1 MVEERRP
8 YPPLNKTLYAIVKF
22 IFLWLFRLLSRMH
35 VTGSDNIPKEGG
47 FIMLSNHLSVVD
59 SPLMFV
65 VNPRHIYVLAAD
77 KYERHPLFGPLLRV
91 AGGIFIN
98 RANPGK
104 ESIRQVLA
112 VLQDGYC
119 LGMAVEGTR
128 SKTGGL
134 QPGKTGAAFFATR
147 AGVPVIPTAIWGTDT
162 VPTDLKRLRRPHLFI
177 HFAEPIYLP
186 QGRARS
192 EQLEAYTEDFMVR
205 LARLLPEQYRG
216 VYRDHPLVS
225 SEAAPGRGAPLAGQT
240 AAPEG

>member
-1 MVEERRP
+1 MAQERRP
-8 YPPLNKTLYAIVKF
+8 YPPLNMTLYRIVKF
-22 IFLWLFRLLSRMH
+22 TFLGLFRVLARLH
-35 VTGSDNIPKEGG
+35 VTGLENIPQEGG
-47 FIMLSNHLSVVD
+47 FIMLSNHLSVID

-65 VNPRHIYVLAAD
+65 ANPRTLYVLAAD
-77 KYERHPLFGPLLRV
+77 KYERHVLFGPLLRV
-91 AGGIFIN
+91 AGGIFID

-112 VLQDGYC
+112 VLHDGYC

-134 QPGKTGAAFFATR
+134 QPGKSGAAFFATR

-162 VPTDLKRLRRPHLFI
+162 VISELKRLRRPHLYL
-177 HFAEPIYLP
+177 HFDEPIYLP
-186 QGRARS
+186 QGRPRS

-216 VYRDHPLVS
+216 VYRDHSQVTGQALPGGD
-225 SEAAPGRGAPLAGQT
+225 AAPAEETP
-240 AAPEG
+240 APEG